1 MELKFLFC
9 CQQTHSDLDAD
20 SRGKQSPHHERV
32 KARLWHGMLAATQM
46 RHAGVGAQAWPL
58 SLASSTLWSPS
69 QEPGLF
75 SLTMMTL
82 ANSIHGG
89 TSIHSV
95 SDQIGTLR
103 VCAL

>member
-1 MELKFLFC
+1 MELKFLLC
-9 CQQTHSDLDAD
+9 CQQTYSDLDAD

-32 KARLWHGMLAATQM
+32 KARLWHGVLAATQM
-46 RHAGVGAQAWPL
+46 RHAGAGGQAWPL
-58 SLASSTLWSPS
+58 SLAFSTLWSPS

-75 SLTMMTL
+75 PLTVMTL
-82 ANSIHGG
+82 ADSIRGG
-89 TSIHSV
+89 TSTHSA

>member
-1 MELKFLFC
+1 MAWGAGSH
-9 CQQTHSDLDAD
+9 TDA
-20 SRGKQSPHHERV
+20 
-32 KARLWHGMLAATQM
+32 ARWGGG
-46 RHAGVGAQAWPL
+46 AGVAPL
-58 SLASSTLWSPS
+58 LAFSTLWSPS

-75 SLTMMTL
+75 SLTVMTL

-89 TSIHSV
+89 TSIHSA